1 MKMMSFIFRKKK
13 FCFWGLY
20 VCKSLFK
27 EVELYDKKTLQLIEK
42 IEKYDAEI
50 FVLSHHEALLT
61 KE

>member
-1 MKMMSFIFRKKK
+1 M
-13 FCFWGLY
+13 Y